1 MPQILLRRSAL
12 MSNSQEQSATS
23 ESAVSVEE
31 PLRKPVYQ
39 GPWFR
44 RAIERSIDSQNWL
57 EGFSDGTQKFVGWTF
72 KVGGPPFR
80 WLKNQAHGT
89 AVGHPL
95 HPALTDIPVGAW
107 LGTLVLDIIWLATN
121 RSAGMATASNALLIV
136 GLVGAVLSVLSGTT
150 DWNDTYGKER
160 RVGIAHGI
168 VNTIATLVYV
178 VALILRL
185 TGNQF
190 SGFIISTIGLVI
202 LLLGAYLG
210 GELVFGKGTQVNHI
224 AWQESPEDFVAV
236 AEESAVEEGK
246 LHRAQANGMPVLLV
260 RQKGT
265 IYAIAA
271 TCTHAGGPLDEG
283 SLEGDVVACPWH
295 GSRFC
300 VRDGEVRGGPATFP
314 QARFEVRVREGQV
327 EVRRA

>member
-1 MPQILLRRSAL
+1 
-12 MSNSQEQSATS
+12 MSDSQEPSATS
-23 ESAVSVEE
+23 EPSVSVEE
-31 PLRKPVYQ
+31 PPRKPVYQ

-57 EGFSDGTQKFVGWTF
+57 EGFSDGLQKFVGGTF
-72 KVGGPPFR
+72 KVGGPPLH

-89 AVGHPL
+89 SVGHPV

-107 LGTLVLDIIWLATN
+107 LATLVLDIAWLATN
-121 RSAGMATASNALLIV
+121 QSSGTATASNVILIV
-136 GLVGAVLSVLSGTT
+136 GLVGAVLSILTGTT

-160 RVGIAHGI
+160 RVGVAHGI
-168 VNTIATLVYV
+168 VNTLATLVYV

-190 SGFIISTIGLVI
+190 SGFIVSTVGLLI

-210 GELVFGKGTQVNHI
+210 GELVFGKGTQVNHT

-236 AEESAVEEGK
+236 ADEGAVADGS
-246 LHRAQANGMPVLLV
+246 LVRAQANGMPVLLV
-260 RQKGT
+260 RLNGT

-283 SLEGDVVACPWH
+283 TLEGDVVTCPWH
-295 GSRFC
+295 GSKFC
-300 VRDGEVRGGPATFP
+300 VRDGEVRNGPATFP
-314 QARFEVRVREGQV
+314 QVRFETRVRGGKV

>member
-1 MPQILLRRSAL
+1 
-12 MSNSQEQSATS
+12 MSDSQEQSTAA
-23 ESAVSVEE
+23 ESTAVAE
-31 PLRKPVYQ
+31 PPRKPTYQ
-39 GPWFR
+39 GPMFR
-44 RAIERSIDSQNWL
+44 RVIERSIDSQNWL
-57 EGFSDGTQKFVGWTF
+57 EGFGDGTQKFIGWTLR
-72 KVGGPPFR
+72 VGGPPMR
-80 WLKNQAHGT
+80 WLKNLSHGT
-89 AVGHPL
+89 SLGHPL

-121 RSAGMATASNALLIV
+121 RSSGTATASNILLIV
-136 GLVGAVLSVLSGTT
+136 GLVGAVLSVLSGTI
-150 DWNDTYGKER
+150 DWNDTYGSER

-178 VALILRL
+178 VALVLRL

-190 SGFIISTIGLVI
+190 SGFILSTIGLVI

-210 GELVFGKGTQVNHI
+210 GEMVFGKGTQVNHT

-236 AEESAVEEGK
+236 AQEAAVGEGK
-246 LHRAQANGMPVLLV
+246 LVRAQANGMPVLLV
-260 RQKGT
+260 RLQGT

-283 SLEGDVVACPWH
+283 TLEGDVVVCPWH
-295 GSRFC
+295 GSRFR

-314 QARFEVRVREGQV
+314 QARFETRVRDGQV

>member
-1 MPQILLRRSAL
+1 
-12 MSNSQEQSATS
+12 MSDSQEQSATA
-23 ESAVSVEE
+23 EATAE
-31 PLRKPVYQ
+31 PPRKPVYQ

-44 RAIERSIDSQNWL
+44 RVLERSIESQNWL
-57 EGFSDGTQKFVGWTF
+57 EGFSDGTQKFVGWIF
-72 KVGGPPFR
+72 KVGGPPVR

-89 AVGHPL
+89 AFGHPT
-95 HPALTDIPVGAW
+95 HPAATDIPVGAW
-107 LGTLVLDIIWLATN
+107 LGTLVLDIVWLATN
-121 RSAGMATASNALLIV
+121 RSSGTAMASNVLLIV
-136 GLVGAVLSVLSGTT
+136 GLVGAVISIATGTT

-168 VNTIATLVYV
+168 INTIATLVYV
-178 VALILRL
+178 VALVLRL
-185 TGNQF
+185 TGHQF
-190 SGFIISTIGLVI
+190 SGFILSTIGLVI
-202 LLLGAYLG
+202 LFLGAYLG
-210 GELVFGKGTQVNHI
+210 GEMVFGKGTQVNHT

-236 AEESAVEEGK
+236 AEETAVEEGK
-246 LHRAQANGMPVLLV
+246 LQRAEANGMPVLLV
-260 RQKGT
+260 RLKGT

-283 SLEGDVVACPWH
+283 TLDGDVVVCPWH

-314 QARFEVRVREGQV
+314 QVRFETRVREGKV

>member
-1 MPQILLRRSAL
+1 
-12 MSNSQEQSATS
+12 MSDSQEQPAAAETTATVA
-23 ESAVSVEE
+23 ES
-31 PLRKPVYQ
+31 PRKPVYQ

-57 EGFSDGTQKFVGWTF
+57 EGFSDGMQKFVGGTF
-72 KVGGPPFR
+72 QVGGPPLR

-89 AVGHPL
+89 ALGHPA

-107 LGTLVLDIIWLATN
+107 LGALVLDIVWLATG
-121 RSAGMATASNALLIV
+121 RPSGIATASNVLVIV
-136 GLVGAVLSVLSGTT
+136 GLVGAVLSILTGTT
-150 DWNDTYGKER
+150 DWNDTYGSER

-168 VNTIATLVYV
+168 INTVATLVYA
-178 VALILRL
+178 VALVLRL
-185 TGNQF
+185 TSNQF
-190 SGFIISTIGLVI
+190 PGFIVSTVGLVI

-210 GELVFGKGTQVNHI
+210 GELVFGKGTQVNHT
-224 AWQESPEDFVAV
+224 AWQETPEDFVVVAEEAAV
-236 AEESAVEEGK
+236 AEGT
-246 LHRAQANGMPVLLV
+246 LHRAQANGTPVLLV
-260 RQKGT
+260 RLGGT

-283 SLEGDVVACPWH
+283 TLEGDVVTCPWH

-300 VRDGEVRGGPATFP
+300 VRDGEVHNGPATFP
-314 QARFEVRVREGQV
+314 QVRFETRVRDGQV

>member
-1 MPQILLRRSAL
+1 
-12 MSNSQEQSATS
+12 MSNSQEPSAIS
-23 ESAVSVEE
+23 ESVVSMEE
-31 PLRKPVYQ
+31 PPRKPVYQ

-57 EGFSDGTQKFVGWTF
+57 EGFSDGLQKLVGGTF
-72 KVGGPPFR
+72 KVGGPPMR

-89 AVGHPL
+89 SVGHPL
-95 HPALTDIPVGAW
+95 HPAATDIPVGAW
-107 LGTLVLDIIWLATN
+107 LATLVLDIVWLATN
-121 RSAGMATASNALLIV
+121 QPSGTAIASNVVLIV
-136 GLVGAVLSVLSGTT
+136 GLVGAVVAILSGLA

-160 RVGIAHGI
+160 RVGVAHGLINI
-168 VNTIATLVYV
+168 VATLVYV

-185 TGNQF
+185 TSNQF
-190 SGFIISTIGLVI
+190 SGFIVSTVGLLI

-210 GELVFGKGTQVNHI
+210 GELVFGKGTQVNHT
-224 AWQESPEDFVAV
+224 AWQESPEEFVAV
-236 AEESAVEEGK
+236 AEEAAVTDGS
-246 LHRAQANGMPVLLV
+246 LVRAQANGMPVLLV
-260 RQKGT
+260 RLKGT

-283 SLEGDVVACPWH
+283 RLLGDVVVCPWH

-314 QARFEVRVREGQV
+314 QVRFETRVRAGKV

>member
-1 MPQILLRRSAL
+1 
-12 MSNSQEQSATS
+12 MSDSQEQSATS
-23 ESAVSVEE
+23 ESAVSVQE
-31 PLRKPVYQ
+31 PPRKPVYQ

-95 HPALTDIPVGAW
+95 HPALTDIPIGAW
-107 LGTLVLDIIWLATN
+107 LGTLIFDIIWLATN
-121 RSAGMATASNALLIV
+121 QSSGMATASNVLVII
-136 GLVGAVLSVLSGTT
+136 GLVGAVLSILTGTT

-160 RVGIAHGI
+160 RVGIAHGLI
-168 VNTIATLVYV
+168 NTLATLVYV
-178 VALILRL
+178 VALVLRL
-185 TGNQF
+185 TGSQF
-190 SGFIISTIGLVI
+190 PGFVVSTVGLLI

-210 GELVFGKGTQVNHI
+210 GELVFGKGTQVNHT

-236 AEESAVEEGK
+236 AEETAVEEGK
-246 LHRAQANGMPVLLV
+246 LHRAEANGMPVLLV
-260 RQKGT
+260 RLKGT

-283 SLEGDVVACPWH
+283 TLEGDVVACPWH

-314 QARFEVRVREGQV
+314 QVRFETRVRAGQV

>member
-1 MPQILLRRSAL
+1 
-12 MSNSQEQSATS
+12 
-23 ESAVSVEE
+23 VEE
-31 PLRKPVYQ
+31 SPRKPVYQ

-44 RAIERSIDSQNWL
+44 RAIEQSIDSQNWL
-57 EGFSDGTQKFVGWTF
+57 EGFSDGTQKFVGGTF
-72 KVGGPPFR
+72 KIGGQPLR
-80 WLKNQAHGT
+80 WLKNQGHGT

-107 LGTLVLDIIWLATN
+107 LGTLVLDIVWLATN
-121 RSAGMATASNALLIV
+121 RSSGTATASNVLLIV
-136 GLVGAVLSVLSGTT
+136 GLVGAVLSILTGTT

-168 VNTIATLVYV
+168 INTIATLVYV

-190 SGFIISTIGLVI
+190 AGFILSTIGLVI

-236 AEESAVEEGK
+236 VEESAVEEGK

-260 RQKGT
+260 RLKGT

-283 SLEGDVVACPWH
+283 SLEGDVVVCPWH

-314 QARFEVRVREGQV
+314 QVRFETRVREGQV

>member
-1 MPQILLRRSAL
+1 
-12 MSNSQEQSATS
+12 MSDSQEQPAAG
-23 ESAVSVEE
+23 EAAAAVAE
-31 PLRKPVYQ
+31 PPRKPTYQ

-57 EGFSDGTQKFVGWTF
+57 EGFSDGTQKLVAWTF
-72 KVGGPPFR
+72 KIGGSPFR

-89 AVGHPL
+89 ALGHPL
-95 HPALTDIPVGAW
+95 HPALTDIPIGAW
-107 LGTLVLDIIWLATN
+107 VGTLVLDIIWLATN
-121 RSAGMATASNALLIV
+121 RPSATAAASNGLLIV
-136 GLVGAVLSVLSGTT
+136 GLVGAVLSVLTGTT
-150 DWNDTYGKER
+150 DWNDAYGKER

-178 VALILRL
+178 VALVLRL
-185 TGNQF
+185 SGNQF
-190 SGFIISTIGLVI
+190 SGFIIATIGLVI

-210 GELVFGKGTQVNHI
+210 GEMVFGKGTQVNHT
-224 AWQESPEDFVAV
+224 AWQESPEEFVVV
-236 AEESAVEEGK
+236 AQEAAVEEGK
-246 LHRAQANGMPVLLV
+246 LHRAEANGMPVLLV
-260 RQKGT
+260 RLKGT

-283 SLEGDVVACPWH
+283 TLDGDGVACPWH

-314 QARFEVRVREGQV
+314 QVRFETRVRAGQV

>member
-1 MPQILLRRSAL
+1 MPD
-12 MSNSQEQSATS
+12 SQEQPATN
-23 ESAVSVEE
+23 ETAAAVAE
-31 PLRKPVYQ
+31 PPRKPVYQ

-57 EGFSDGTQKFVGWTF
+57 EGFSDGTQAFVGGIF
-72 KVGGPPFR
+72 KVGGPPVR

-95 HPALTDIPVGAW
+95 HPAETDIPVGAW
-107 LGTLVLDIIWLATN
+107 LGTLVFDIIWLVTN
-121 RSAGMATASNALLIV
+121 QSSWAATASNVLLVI
-136 GLVGAVLSVLSGTT
+136 GLVGAVISILTGTT

-168 VNTIATLVYV
+168 INTVATLVYV
-178 VALILRL
+178 AALVLRL

-190 SGFIISTIGLVI
+190 PGFIVSTVGLVI

-210 GELVFGKGTQVNHI
+210 GELVFGKGTQVNHT
-224 AWQESPEDFVAV
+224 AWQESPEEFVAV
-236 AEESAVEEGK
+236 AEEAAVEEGK
-246 LHRAQANGMPVLLV
+246 LQRAQAGGMPVLLV
-260 RQKGT
+260 RLKGT

-283 SLEGDVVACPWH
+283 TLTGDVVACPWH

-314 QARFEVRVREGQV
+314 QARFDVRVRDGKV